1 MSDSPFVGPRP
12 FETEDRDRFFGR
24 TRELE
29 ELLSLIIAHRAVLV
43 YAQSGAGKTSLLK
56 AGVIP
61 RLEEQAY
68 KVLPP
73 ARVYGVLPTDLPGEE
88 VTNIFVFHALQHWAA
103 DLCHGPSEK
112 RAQTTLAEFLKTLV
126 PPCRPDEESAAPMVI
141 VFDQFEEFFT
151 ANTHRWQERG
161 PFFKQLS
168 QAQEEIPTLKVVF
181 VMREE
186 YIAQLDPL
194 AELLPEKLRTRMHL
208 ERLRG
213 NSARSAVV
221 KPFQSRGLSFDAGAA
236 EKLLAELSEIRV
248 SEGDTF
254 REAHG
259 EFVEPVQLQVA
270 CQSLWENL
278 EEDWKDGS
286 SANSQSPHLITR
298 DFVGRYGDV
307 THALAHYYD
316 RSVKKAAAEGDIGEG
331 ELRRWVDKALI
342 TPTGTRGLAVRG
354 ASGAPGTIPGLA
366 LNCLEEAHL
375 IRREDRGGTI
385 THELTHDRFIEP
397 VQTSNKAWL
406 ADYDAA
412 EKIRVKLEERAAQ
425 NPDEILDELA
435 LREAEEYL
443 TSPTAKI
450 LGATPEARLLVTRS
464 RKQLEEAKKRQAEKL
479 EEARRR
485 AQEEERLRKAESER
499 ADAER
504 ARAEA
509 ITRARKWERIFGAMA
524 FVLLVIITT
533 FAWFLYEDVQNL
545 KEKGRNFT
553 NKAKLDLVDETN
565 SIKNVTALRNLSLA
579 LNCNP
584 KDTEAAKL
592 ARDLLVQR
600 IWCPPTA
607 GAEALYRQ
615 DALLAATFA
624 SGGSNNEIF
633 AVAGNGQ
640 LLRWKGNELSPVRS
654 LFEKPKPNDQ
664 QVVQPGF
671 ASFSPDGQWLLIIP
685 PTLASA
691 AIAETAVQGAPQ
703 PRAPPADAS
712 RGYEPCKVQKWRW
725 MAQHQTYESAGADL
739 EIPRLRGTRTTTF
752 AWSRDLDR
760 VVLTNWR
767 GSDAECHLFEVGENE
782 VKELPDRSAQ
792 LNGMKIA
799 AISFSPDRSRIAAVS
814 SERKVMLIGWEDLQV
829 IPKSLNGQDSIQLPE
844 GFQPNGVAFG
854 PGDDE
859 LTLTSWSSIRTLN
872 TRDGKLKPI
881 LPPTFRDQF
890 MRIVFGPGDSA
901 TRLVAISFY
910 GRVQVA
916 KNARWQESAEPVV
929 FRGSM
934 GVPQFSPDGKRLLI
948 LSGGVWNVFDN
959 MRLIDVSQLYRPQ
972 EAAPENFEGKP
983 APRWLAEIASAV
995 SALDVGGDGSLLT
1008 LETVRKN
1015 HPESKAGDPYESVW
1029 RRFFPDEK
1037 NNGRL
1042 ETGRQPPLPNS
1053 WRRSG
1058 ENRARESHH
1067 GLPESKAITEMK
1079 RILRLHLKTTAQW
1092 QSRHTK
1098 RADWL

>member
-29 ELLSLIIAHRAVLV
+29 ELFSLVVAHRAILV

-61 RLEEQAY
+61 RLLEQAY

-73 ARVYGVLPTDLPGEE
+73 ARVHGVLPADLPAEK
-88 VTNIFVFHALQHWAA
+88 VANIFVFHALQHWTA
-103 DLCHGPSEK
+103 DLCHGPSAEECT
-112 RAQTTLAEFLKTLV
+112 QTTLVEFLKTLV

-366 LNCLEEAHL
+366 LNCLEEAHV

-397 VQTSNKAWL
+397 VQKSNKAWL

-443 TSPTAKI
+443 ASPVAKI
-450 LGATPEARLLVTRS
+450 LGATPGAQLLVKRS
-464 RKQLEEAKKRQAEKL
+464 RKQLEEAKMRQAEEL
-479 EEARRR
+479 DEARRR
-485 AQEEERLRKAESER
+485 AKEEERLHKAESER
-499 ADAER
+499 LKLLLEK
-504 ARAEA
+504 
-509 ITRARKWERIFGAMA
+509 RKRERIFGVIVFLCGMTILVALA
-524 FVLLVIITT
+524 GLGYVLNEKRLAAEQT
-533 FAWFLYEDVQNL
+533 AAEL
-545 KEKGRNFT
+545 KERGKRLRD
-553 NKAKLDLVDETN
+553 KAKLDKDDGTN
-565 SIKNVTALRNLSLA
+565 PIQHVSALRSLSAA
-579 LNCNP
+579 LNLNP
-584 KDTEAAKL
+584 QDTEAAEL
-592 ARDLLVQR
+592 VRNLLLQH
-600 IWCPPTA
+600 IWCPP
-607 GAEALYRQ
+607 AEADVRYQQ
-615 DALLAATFA
+615 DALLAATFVR
-624 SGGSNNEIF
+624 GESNNEIF
-633 AVAGNGQ
+633 AASGDGQ
-640 LLRWKGNELSPVRS
+640 LLRVLWKERALSPVRS
-654 LFEKPKPNDQ
+654 LFKKPEPDDQ
-664 QVVQPGF
+664 HVVQPSF
-671 ASFSPDGQWLLIIP
+671 ASFSPDGQWLVTIP
-685 PTLASA
+685 PTCVSA
-691 AIAETAVQGAPQ
+691 ATADAAAQGGPQ
-703 PRAPPADAS
+703 QRAPTGRADGGLES
-712 RGYEPCKVQKWRW
+712 CNVQIWRW
-725 MAQHQTYESAGADL
+725 SAQKRTYESAGADFKIQRFPGSL
-739 EIPRLRGTRTTTF
+739 MMTF
-752 AWSRDLDR
+752 AWSDDSDQ
-760 VVLTNWR
+760 VVLISRQSGAYNAKCYLFR
-767 GSDAECHLFEVGENE
+767 VEGNSVEEIPNGSE
-782 VKELPDRSAQ
+782 Q
-792 LNGMKIA
+792 LTGLKIV
-799 AISFSPDRSRIAAVS
+799 AIAFSPDRSRVAAVS
-814 SERKVMLIGWEDLQV
+814 SERKVLLIRRDDFQV
-829 IPKSLNGQDSIQLPE
+829 IPSALDATRLPE
-844 GFQPNGVAFG
+844 GFQPIAIAFG
-854 PGDDE
+854 PADNE
-859 LTLTSWSSIRTLN
+859 LTLTSWGGIRILN
-872 TRDGKLKPI
+872 IQDGKLRVPTH
-881 LPPTFRDQF
+881 PRRTFRDQF
-890 MRIVFGPGDSA
+890 MRMVIGSGDFA
-901 TRLVAISFY
+901 TRLTATSLN
-910 GRVQVA
+910 GRVVVA
-916 KNARWQESAEPVV
+916 KSARMEEPAEPVV

-934 GVPQFSPDGKRLLI
+934 GIPQFSPDGQRLLI
-948 LSGGVWNVFDN
+948 LSGGLWNVYDTI
-959 MRLIDVSQLYRPQ
+959 RLVDVSPFYRHQ
-972 EAAPENFEGKP
+972 EPAAENFQPKP
-983 APRWLAEIASAV
+983 APTWLAEIASAV
-995 SALDVGGDGSLLT
+995 SAFDVGGDGSLLK
-1008 LETVRKN
+1008 LETVRN
-1015 HPESKAGDPYESVW
+1015 RHPESKVGNAYESVW
-1029 RRFFPDEK
+1029 KRFFPEEK
-1037 NNGRL
+1037 SDGRL
-1042 ETGRQPPLPNS
+1042 GT
-1053 WRRSG
+1053 
-1058 ENRARESHH
+1058 AR
-1067 GLPESKAITEMK
+1067 
-1079 RILRLHLKTTAQW
+1079 
-1092 QSRHTK
+1092 
-1098 RADWL
+1098 